1 MAIVFAVV
9 TITFFVVHL
18 AHGKPCGSDDRPLP
32 PEICQ
37 ALCRRFGCDKPL
49 LEQYGKYLAALA
61 RGDLG
66 ESIGLH
72 RPVADALADAIPN
85 TFTLALAALLIDFA
99 LGLALGIYQAVR
111 AGRFGDVAVGNVAL
125 LVNSMPVFWLG
136 LVLLLV
142 FAQWLRWFP
151 AGGITNPI
159 LCPRL
164 DSPYCLLD
172 FLWHLTL
179 PALTLGL
186 VGAASTARYQRAAM
200 LEVVRQDYV
209 RTARAK
215 GLPERRVLL
224 VHAPRNALLPI
235 ITLFGLAFPFLFTGG
250 VLIETV
256 FAWPAP
262 GRRFFRHPTA
272 GPGVFVL
279 TFFVTIAIAAPV
291 MAPYPPYYQ
300 IDIEHPNH
308 PPSAQFLL
316 GTDPLSRDVWS
327 RVVYGARVSLGIGA
341 VAMLVAASVGT
352 AVGAVAGY
360 FRRWVDTT
368 LMRLVDVG
376 LAMPRIFV
384 LLMAVALWEHIA
396 LWVLVLLIGLT
407 GWFGTSRLVRAE
419 VLSLREREFVA
430 AARALGAGAGRV
442 IFRHVLPNAAAP

>member
-1 MAIVFAVV
+1 FRAAPAGCRCAGRRDPQHLHAGARRPAHRLLARPRARDLSGRAGGPVRRRGGRQRRAARQLHAGVLAGAGPAARLRAVAPLVPRGRDHQSHPVSPARFAVLPAR
-9 TITFFVVHL
+9 FPL
-18 AHGKPCGSDDRPLP
+18 APHTPRPHERDGGAGQPDRRCAVCRGRPTDPGAGRRGGSLN
-32 PEICQ
+32 IWNW
-37 ALCRRFGCDKPL
+37 
-49 LEQYGKYLAALA
+49 LAVGGAA
-61 RGDLG
+61 
-66 ESIGLH
+66 
-72 RPVADALADAIPN
+72 V
-85 TFTLALAALLIDFA
+85 LALAVVAALRRR
-99 LGLALGIYQAVR
+99 VR
-111 AGRFGDVAVGNVAL
+111 A
-125 LVNSMPVFWLG
+125 
-136 LVLLLV
+136 
-142 FAQWLRWFP
+142 
-151 AGGITNPI
+151 T
-159 LCPRL
+159 
-164 DSPYCLLD
+164 
-172 FLWHLTL
+172 
-179 PALTLGL
+179 
-186 VGAASTARYQRAAM
+186 
-200 LEVVRQDYV
+200 
-209 RTARAK
+209 
-215 GLPERRVLL
+215 
-224 VHAPRNALLPI
+224 
-235 ITLFGLAFPFLFTGG
+235 
-250 VLIETV
+250 
-256 FAWPAP
+256 AP

-279 TFFVTIAIAAPV
+279 TFFVTIAFAAPV
-291 MAPYPPYYQ
+291 VAPYPPYYQ

-442 IFRHVLPNAAAP
+442 IFRHVLPNAAAPIIVSAALGIGHMMLLEAGLSFLGMGVPSPTPSWGNMIADGWHKMEIGRA